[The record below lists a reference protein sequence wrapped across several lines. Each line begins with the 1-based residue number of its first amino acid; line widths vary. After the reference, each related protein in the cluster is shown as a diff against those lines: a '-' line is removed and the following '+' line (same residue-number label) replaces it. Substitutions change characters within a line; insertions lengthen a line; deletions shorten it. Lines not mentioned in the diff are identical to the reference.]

1 MKMLATIAWRNV
13 WRSSGRSLVVIGSI
27 VVGIWA
33 LIFMLGFM
41 NGFMISYINGAIRHE
56 ISHIQIHETD
66 FKKDQNIS
74 LVLAGGM
81 NLAMSLTSDPRIRAV
96 SPRSITSG
104 MISSP
109 RKSSGVKIY
118 GIIPDRE
125 RSVTLHDSLI
135 TAGSYFKSNL
145 KNPIVIGKELA
156 NTLKVK
162 LNSKVVLTF
171 QDRENNLV
179 AGAFRVAGML
189 ETTAPLINKATAYIL
204 MEDLTRI
211 GGLEEGVH
219 EIALFLKNP
228 ESETALLADLKSA
241 HPDVLIES
249 WREIAP
255 ELELFLSMT
264 DSFLWVLIGI
274 IMIALIFGIINT
286 MLMAVLERYREL
298 GMLMAI
304 GMNKWRIF
312 MMIVIETIYLSL
324 VGGPVGILL
333 SLMTMYWLGL
343 QGIDLSAYSEG
354 LREYGYSSIL
364 YPYIENSTYIYVAAG
379 VIITALLGA
388 LYPAYKAVQLN
399 PTKALHTV

>member
-1 MKMLATIAWRNV
+1 M
-13 WRSSGRSLVVIGSI
+13 
-27 VVGIWA
+27 
-33 LIFMLGFM
+33 
-41 NGFMISYINGAIRHE
+41 
-56 ISHIQIHETD
+56 D
-66 FKKDQNIS
+66 
-74 LVLAGGM
+74 LAGSM
-81 NLAMSLTSDPRIRAV
+81 ASDNRIRAV
-96 SPRSITSG
+96 SPRSITNG

-109 RKSSGVKIY
+109 RKSSGVRIF
-118 GIIPDRE
+118 GIIPERE
-125 RSVTLHDSLI
+125 SSVTHHDSLI
-135 TAGSYFKSNL
+135 TEGSYFKSDL

-156 NTLKVK
+156 DVLKVK
-162 LNSKVVLTF
+162 LNSKIVLTF

-179 AGAFRVAGML
+179 AGAFRIAGML

-204 MEDLTRI
+204 MEDMIRI
-211 GGLEEGVH
+211 AELEEGVH
-219 EIALFLKNP
+219 EVALFLENP
-228 ESETALLADLKSA
+228 ESETAVLKTIRSA
-241 HPDVLIES
+241 HPNLLVES

-304 GMNKWRIF
+304 GMNKWRIY
-312 MMIVIETIYLSL
+312 MMIVIETVFLSL
-324 VGGPVGILL
+324 VGGPAGILL
-333 SLMTMYWLGL
+333 GLITMYWLGI

-364 YPYIENSTYIYVAAG
+364 YPYIENSTYVYVTAG

-388 LYPAYKAVQLN
+388 LYPAYKAVRLN
-399 PTKALHTV
+399 PTEALHTV

>member
-13 WRSSGRSLVVIGSI
+13 WRSSSRSLVVIGSI

-41 NGFMISYINGAIRHE
+41 NGFVISYINGAIRHE
-56 ISHIQIHETD
+56 ISHIQIHKEE
-66 FKKDQNIS
+66 FKEDNNIGF
-74 LVLAGGM
+74 VIPGGMDLAGL
-81 NLAMSLTSDPRIRAV
+81 LASDPRIQAV

-118 GIIPDRE
+118 GIIPNRE
-125 RSVTLHDSLI
+125 RSVTRHDSLI
-135 TAGSYFKSNL
+135 TEGSYFKTDL

-189 ETTAPLINKATAYIL
+189 ETTAPVINKATAYIL

-219 EIALFLKNP
+219 EIALFVENP

-304 GMNKWRIF
+304 GMNKWRIY

-324 VGGPVGILL
+324 VGGPAGILL
-333 SLMTMYWLGL
+333 GLLTMYWLGI

-399 PTKALHTV
+399 PTEALHTV

>member
-1 MKMLATIAWRNV
+1 MKMLTIIAWRNV
-13 WRSSGRSLVVIGSI
+13 WRSTGRSLVVIGSI

-41 NGFMISYINGAIRHE
+41 NGFMISYINGAIKHE
-56 ISHIQIHETD
+56 ISHIQIHEEA
-66 FKKDQNIS
+66 FKEDYNIGFIIPDGMEVAGS
-74 LVLAGGM
+74 LAQD
-81 NLAMSLTSDPRIRAV
+81 TRIRAI

-109 RKSSGVKIY
+109 RKSGGVKIY
-118 GIIPDRE
+118 GIIPERE
-125 RSVTLHDSLI
+125 LSVTHHDSLVVE
-135 TAGSYFKSNL
+135 GSYFKSDL

-156 NTLKVK
+156 DVLKVK

-179 AGAFRVAGML
+179 AGAFRIAGML

-204 MEDLTRI
+204 MEDMTRI
-211 GGLEEGVH
+211 AELEEGVH
-219 EIALFLKNP
+219 EIALFLEDP
-228 ESETALLADLKSA
+228 ETEPAVLEAIRSALPDLL
-241 HPDVLIES
+241 VES

-304 GMNKWRIF
+304 GMNKWRIYL
-312 MMIVIETIYLSL
+312 MIVIETIFLSL
-324 VGGPVGILL
+324 VGGPVGVCLGLL
-333 SLMTMYWLGL
+333 TMYWLGL

-364 YPYIENSTYIYVAAG
+364 YPYIENSTYIYVTIG

-388 LYPAYKAVQLN
+388 LYPAYKAVRLN
-399 PTKALHTV
+399 PTEALHTV

>member
-13 WRSSGRSLVVIGSI
+13 WRSRGRSLVVIGSI

-41 NGFMISYINGAIRHE
+41 NGFMISYINGAIKHE
-56 ISHIQIHETD
+56 ISHLQIHETD
-66 FKKDQNIS
+66 FKKDLNID
-74 LVLAGGM
+74 LVIPHGMDLAGS
-81 NLAMSLTSDPRIRAV
+81 LASDPRIRAV

-118 GIIPDRE
+118 GIIPESE
-125 RSVTLHDSLI
+125 RAVTHHDSLI
-135 TAGSYFKSNL
+135 TEGSYFKSNL
-145 KNPIVIGKELA
+145 KNPILIGKELA

-179 AGAFRVAGML
+179 AGAFRIAGML
-189 ETTAPLINKATAYIL
+189 ETTAPVINKATAYIR

-211 GGLEEGVH
+211 AGLEEGVH
-219 EIALFLKNP
+219 EIALFLENP
-228 ESETALLADLKSA
+228 ESETALLTDLRSA
-241 HPDVLIES
+241 HPDLLVES

-312 MMIVIETIYLSL
+312 MMIVIETIFLAL

-333 SLMTMYWLGL
+333 GLLTMYGLGVE
-343 QGIDLSAYSEG
+343 GIDLSAYSEG

-364 YPYIENSTYIYVAAG
+364 YPYIENNTYGYVAAG

-388 LYPAYKAVQLN
+388 LYPAYKAVRLN
-399 PTKALHTV
+399 PTDALHTV